1 MRDRQ
6 DQISKETLKIIKDAK
21 EPLETKEIQKE
32 LGGIIKDVT
41 QTKLFYRLN
50 NLRGEGLIKGKLVG
64 AGKGAWI
71 WWVKDFFSKDKRGRK
86 WEN

>member
-41 QTKLFYRLN
+41 RTKLFYRLN

-86 WEN
+86 

>member
-86 WEN
+86 

>member
-1 MRDRQ
+1 MP
-6 DQISKETLKIIKDAK
+6 K

-41 QTKLFYRLN
+41 RTKLFYRLN

-64 AGKGAWI
+64 AEKGAWI

-86 WEN
+86 

>member
-1 MRDRQ
+1 MRYRQ
-6 DQISKETLKIIKDAK
+6 NHISEATLKIIKDAK

-32 LGGIIKDVT
+32 LEGIIKDVT
-41 QTKLFYRLN
+41 RTKLFYRLN

-71 WWVKDFFSKDKRGRK
+71 WWVKDFFSKDKRSRK
-86 WEN
+86 